1 MLYSL
6 FTKRL
11 LSSALLFPLD
21 FYRFNHT
28 EEHINHPG
36 QRTIVKRPLW
46 IVGVSPFD
54 NEIVEDEGHVV
65 HLGNPG
71 FTARWTMNEEKFS
84 LIESPNYVDEDL
96 NMIIHEVIPLGGSEM
111 PEEVWLL
118 EAVCAIGYSRGLITM
133 SSPEELH

>member
-1 MLYSL
+1 MLYDL
-6 FTKRL
+6 PTKRQ

-28 EEHINHPG
+28 EEDVQQPG
-36 QRTIVKRPLW
+36 QKTILKRPLW

-54 NEIVEDEGHVV
+54 NEIIEDEGHVV
-65 HLGNPG
+65 HLGNPR
-71 FTARWTMNEEKFS
+71 FTARWTMNENRFGQIDE
-84 LIESPNYVDEDL
+84 PNYVDEDL
-96 NMIIHEVIPLGGSEM
+96 NIIIHEVIPLGGNEM

-133 SSPEELH
+133 TSAEEVH